1 VLSGRIVRDDV
12 QITVADN
19 GPGMAPEVKAT
30 AFERFSAKSRAGARA
45 GAGLGLA
52 LVNRFMELHD
62 GWVEIESNPSSGH
75 GSGGTTVRCHLPR
88 RIQPGDEPPAQNA
101 DRQTA
106 YL

>member
-1 VLSGRIVRDDV
+1 MGRIIGEDV
-12 QITVADN
+12 QISVEDN
-19 GPGMAPEVKAT
+19 GPGMAPDVKAT

-62 GWVEIESNPSSGH
+62 GWVEIEDGKT
-75 GSGGTTVRCHLPR
+75 GGTVVRCHIPR
-88 RIQPGDEPPAQNA
+88 RIQPGDEPPTQSE